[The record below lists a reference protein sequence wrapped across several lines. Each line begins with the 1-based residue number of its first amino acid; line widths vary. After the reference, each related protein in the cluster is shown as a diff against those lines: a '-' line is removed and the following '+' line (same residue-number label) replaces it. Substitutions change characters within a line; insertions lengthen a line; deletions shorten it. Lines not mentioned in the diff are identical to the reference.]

1 MRAFG
6 MASVFIVLLAVIGAF
21 GLNFFQESASL
32 AYSGVTGA
40 KLDQSEAAVN
50 IYAREVK
57 QH

>member
-6 MASVFIVLLAVIGAF
+6 MASVFIVLLAVAGAF

-32 AYSGVTGA
+32 AYSTTGA